1 MTTTKRISW
10 AGGVLLLAAQTAQA
24 WDWSDT
30 SVGWSHGNR
39 YAEPFNTRDISKNI
53 YSFTHA
59 DGYRYGTNFLNIDRL
74 QSDSTDRQTDG
85 SGARETYVVYRH
97 TLDLGKVTDKN
108 LSVGPVRGVGLTAGF
123 DWNNKNDAGYASKKR
138 MLVLGPTLMFDVPG
152 FLNLS
157 LLWMQES
164 NRPVGVADR
173 YTYRT
178 HPMLSAAW
186 SIPVGSDRLPLFFTG
201 YGNWIASKGK
211 NEFGGDTATETNID
225 MKLLLDVGA
234 ASGGTKGHAFVGIG
248 YQYWHNKF
256 GNLPSVSGSTAN
268 TPYIRAEYHF

>member
-1 MTTTKRISW
+1 MTTTKHISW
-10 AGGVLLLAAQTAQA
+10 VVGLLLLAAQTAQA

-39 YAEPFNTRDISKNI
+39 YAEPFNSRAVGKNI

-74 QSDSTDRQTDG
+74 QSDSMDRQTDG

-97 TLDLGKVTDKN
+97 ILDFAKISGKD
-108 LSVGPVRGVGLTAGF
+108 LSFGPVRSVGFTAGF

-138 MLVLGPTLMFDVPG
+138 MPLAGPTLMFDVPG
-152 FLNLS
+152 FLNVS
-157 LLWMQES
+157 LLWLNES
-164 NRPVGVADR
+164 NRPVGIADR
-173 YTYRT
+173 YTYRM
-178 HPMLSAAW
+178 HSMLSAAW
-186 SIPVGSDRLPLFFTG
+186 GIPFGSAGWPLTFTG
-201 YGNWIASKGK
+201 YANWIAPKGK

-225 MKLLLDVGA
+225 MKLLLDVGPA
-234 ASGGTKGHAFVGIG
+234 AGSAKGHAYVGVG

-256 GNLPSVSGSTAN
+256 GNLPSVAGSTAN